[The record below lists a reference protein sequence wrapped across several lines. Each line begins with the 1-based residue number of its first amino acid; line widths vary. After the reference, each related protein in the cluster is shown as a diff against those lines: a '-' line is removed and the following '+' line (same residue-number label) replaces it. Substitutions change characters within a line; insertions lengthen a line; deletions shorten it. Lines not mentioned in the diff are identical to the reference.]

1 MLNRYFFCAGL
12 PSNFSKLLQISL
24 EAVTFALREKK
35 KSLDTHAVFF
45 FPPLLEFGDSFQL
58 K

>member
-24 EAVTFALREKK
+24 EAVTFALTEKK
-35 KSLDTHAVFF
+35 KSLDTHAVFIS
-45 FPPLLEFGDSFQL
+45 PLRLSLEIVFN
-58 K
+58 